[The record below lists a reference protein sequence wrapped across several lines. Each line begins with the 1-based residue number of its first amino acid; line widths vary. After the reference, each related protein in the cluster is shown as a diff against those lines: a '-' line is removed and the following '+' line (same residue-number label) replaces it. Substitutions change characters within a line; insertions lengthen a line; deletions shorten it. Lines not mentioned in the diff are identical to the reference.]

1 MSDIL
6 IKNGLVVDG
15 SAAPRYRADVAIR
28 GGRIVEIGQLEGAEA
43 ENVVDASGCVVT
55 PGFVDMHSHADFTLP
70 ICPTADSL
78 VHQGITT
85 VVTMQCGGSPAPL
98 LNDTREQVLAMM
110 ESKDTP
116 LPWDE
121 WSTFGSYLDYL
132 TRIGLSVNVVPLVG
146 QGTVRSAIMAF
157 SAEPANEAEIARMQA
172 EVVKAMEA
180 GAIGVSTGLIYP
192 PGSYASTEELI
203 ALTRPAGER
212 NGFYFSHIR
221 GEGDTLLEAIAEAIH
236 IGRET
241 GAAVQISHYKAA
253 GRDNWTKSAQGLAL
267 IDQARAKGLNI
278 TADMYPY
285 LAGSTALVAA
295 LPEWA
300 QEGGREAI
308 AGRLTDPQTRQKM
321 TADMQSTGFFRI
333 AEWDKVL
340 ICGSP
345 KKRDYEGRYIA
356 DLAAE
361 AGKSPHDWVFDA
373 LMETEGDIGM
383 VLFMMSEE
391 NREEELRH
399 PAMMIGTDGAGLA
412 VEGPM
417 SKGVPHPR
425 SYGTFP
431 RVLGH
436 YVRER
441 GVISLEEAIWKMSG
455 FPAQKLRW
463 TDRGLVKKGY
473 KADLVVLDPDTVADR
488 ATYEAP
494 HQYPVG
500 IPHVIVNGK
509 LVVHDNSHTQARPG
523 SVLGGVIRCTP
534 E

>member
-15 SAAPRYRADVAIR
+15 SGAPRYRADVAIR

-85 VVTMQCGGSPAPL
+85 VVAMQCGSSPAPL
-98 LNDTREQVLAMM
+98 LDDTREQVLAMM

-116 LPWDE
+116 LPWGE

-157 SAEPANEAEIARMQA
+157 SAEPANEDEIARMQA

-192 PGSYASTEELI
+192 PGSYASTEELVAI
-203 ALTRPAGER
+203 TRPVGER

-253 GRDNWTKSAQGLAL
+253 GHDNWAKSAQGLAL
-267 IDQARAKGLNI
+267 IDQARAEGLNI
-278 TADMYPY
+278 TVDMYPY
-285 LAGSTALVAA
+285 LAGSTSLVAA

-340 ICGSP
+340 ICSSP

-361 AGKSPHDWVFDA
+361 ADKSPHDWVFDA

-425 SYGTFP
+425 SYGTFS

-523 SVLGGVIRCTP
+523 SVLGR
-534 E
+534 